1 MAKSNFWE
9 DTRRAQTLVQERAEQ
24 NRTVSRFRELTT
36 QVEEA
41 RLLWEM
47 ATEAGDESHGPEVAA
62 SLARLRDEL
71 EAFEIKVILSGP
83 QDGKNAILSIHPGAG
98 GTESQDWAQMLMRMY
113 LRWAERVGVKAEV
126 VDLLPGEEAGIKSAT
141 ITMTGEFAYG
151 YLKSEIGVHRLIR
164 ISPFDASKRRHTSFA
179 SVAVIPEVE
188 DVEVVIRDDEL
199 RVDVYRSS
207 GPGGQGVNTADSAV
221 RITHLPS
228 GIVVACQNE
237 RSQLRNRDT
246 AMRILRARLYQ
257 VYEKKQREELAE
269 LTGEKKEIA
278 FGSQIRTYTFH
289 PYQIIKDHRTGV
301 EVGNVEAVMD
311 GDIDSFIRAFLS
323 GVRAGGAPAKAD

>member
-1 MAKSNFWE
+1 MSKATFW
-9 DTRRAQTLVQERAEQ
+9 DDSRKAQTLVQERAELS
-24 NRTVSRFRELTT
+24 RTVTRFQEMST
-36 QVEEA
+36 QGGEV

-47 ATEAGDESHGPEVAA
+47 ATEAGDES
-62 SLARLRDEL
+62 LAQEISQDIARVSRDV
-71 EAFEIKVILSGP
+71 EAFELRIVLSGP
-83 QDGKNAILSIHPGAG
+83 QDKKNAILSIHPGAG

-113 LRWAERVGVKAEV
+113 LRWTERAGLRAEV
-126 VDLLPGEEAGIKSAT
+126 VDVLPGEEAGIKSAT
-141 ITMTGEFAYG
+141 ITVTGEYAYG
-151 YLKSEIGVHRLIR
+151 YLKGEIGVHRLIR

-179 SVAVIPEVE
+179 SVAAIPEVE
-188 DVEVVIRDDEL
+188 DVEVVIKDEEL

-228 GIVVACQNE
+228 GLVVACQNE

-246 AMRILRARLYQ
+246 ALRILKSRLFQ
-257 VYEKKQREELAE
+257 IYEKRQKEELAE
-269 LTGEKKEIA
+269 LTGEKKDSA

-289 PYQIIKDHRTGV
+289 PYQIIKDHRTGL

-311 GDIDSFIRAFLS
+311 GDLDPFIRAFLALGKS
-323 GVRAGGAPAKAD
+323 A

>member
-1 MAKSNFWE
+1 MSKATFW
-9 DTRRAQTLVQERAEQ
+9 DDSRKAQTLVQERAELS
-24 NRTVSRFRELTT
+24 RTVTRFQEMST
-36 QVEEA
+36 QGGEV

-47 ATEAGDESHGPEVAA
+47 ATEAGDES
-62 SLARLRDEL
+62 LAQEISQDIARVSRDV
-71 EAFEIKVILSGP
+71 EAFELRIVLSGP
-83 QDGKNAILSIHPGAG
+83 QDKKNAILSIHPGAG

-113 LRWAERVGVKAEV
+113 LRWTERAGLRAEV
-126 VDLLPGEEAGIKSAT
+126 VDVLPGEEAGIKSAT
-141 ITMTGEFAYG
+141 ITVTGEYAYG
-151 YLKSEIGVHRLIR
+151 YLKGEIGVHRLIR

-179 SVAVIPEVE
+179 SVAAIPEVE
-188 DVEVVIRDDEL
+188 DVEVVIKDEEL

-228 GIVVACQNE
+228 GLVVACQNE

-246 AMRILRARLYQ
+246 ALRILKSRLFQ
-257 VYEKKQREELAE
+257 IYEKRQKEELAE
-269 LTGEKKEIA
+269 LTGEKKDSA

-289 PYQIIKDHRTGV
+289 PYQIIKDHRTGT

-311 GDIDSFIRAFLS
+311 GDLDPFIRAFLALGKS
-323 GVRAGGAPAKAD
+323 A

>member
-1 MAKSNFWE
+1 MAQATFW
-9 DTRRAQTLVQERAEQ
+9 DDGRRAQAVVQERAEIA
-24 NRTVSRFRELTT
+24 RTVATFNDLAR
-36 QVEEA
+36 QAEEA

-47 ATEAGDESHGPEVAA
+47 ATEAGDERLTAEIQS
-62 SLARLRDEL
+62 SLAALGRDL
-71 EAFEIKVILSGP
+71 EAFELKVTLSGA
-83 QDGKNAILSIHPGAG
+83 QDRKNVILSIHPGAG

-113 LRWAERVGVKAEV
+113 LRWAEGAGFKAEV

-141 ITMTGEFAYG
+141 IEVTGDYAYG
-151 YLKSEIGVHRLIR
+151 YLKSEAGVHRLIR
-164 ISPFDASKRRHTSFA
+164 ISPFDASRRRHTSFA

-188 DVEVVIRDDEL
+188 DVEVVVKDEEI

-221 RITHLPS
+221 RITHLPT
-228 GIVVACQNE
+228 GIVVSCQNE

-246 AMRILRARLYQ
+246 ALRILRARLYQ
-257 VYEKKQREELAE
+257 VYEKKQKEELAE

-289 PYQIIKDHRTGV
+289 PYQIIKDHRTGL
-301 EVGNVEAVMD
+301 EVGNVEAVMNGGLD
-311 GDIDSFIRAFLS
+311 PFIQAYLTASRS
-323 GVRAGGAPAKAD
+323 GS